1 MNRCAVRF
9 AQQALSECALAWR
22 QRRLASGVVASAA
35 QVAQRDAALWQAQQV
50 RGEPSGA
57 GRRELVVVGRHAGW
71 LEGAARVGQALQ
83 AAQDES
89 AGLESRLAALQRA

>member
-50 RGEPSGA
+50 RGEPSGRVA
-57 GRRELVVVGRHAGW
+57 ASWWWWGGTLVG
-71 LEGAARVGQALQ
+71 
-83 AAQDES
+83 
-89 AGLESRLAALQRA
+89 